1 MLDESRP
8 DFFLCDIPQ
17 EATINEEMILTAA
30 DTLRKNTE
38 TYLHPRKIEHQVTLI
53 ENLVKCW
60 SNEMY
65 PLRRELLTHCGKTIR
80 FSQEI
85 FTAGLEETLKSLTRD
100 RIYQLLKIELG
111 NEKSLDTWY
120 RHLQNDDEPSHAS
133 HHFSLR
139 LVGARY
145 QQCVPA
151 QLIVFMLKCLLAR
164 TGQWI
169 ICGSETLEV
178 ARLFAHSIY
187 QIDSKAAACIEIVD
201 EKRIQPYAE
210 LLKQQCEYY
219 REWDFSIEHPLASLH
234 NLGFVWISQDYLTQ
248 NGTSRLIRNLA
259 NDVTAW
265 DQLYPCAPSV
275 IFIQQTSGN
284 AAERLAEDLHKEL
297 EILRSNY
304 PQGHYDEARIKRAKT
319 FQTAY
324 QLRAR
329 QDAGTLVY
337 NSEANT
343 NTNSPQHSKQHTPL
357 GCSVIYEMETRFSS
371 SIGNRFVFVRPA
383 ESLSDLLH
391 IIENNRNQIGCVGLA
406 ATGEEAPALAKA
418 LALWG
423 VPRICG
429 AGMMHRPCI
438 FKEGG
443 MTGLSELT
451 YKSFWEKSYNA

>member
-1 MLDESRP
+1 MPDESRP

-17 EATINEEMILTAA
+17 EATLNAEMVLAAA
-30 DTLRKNTE
+30 DTLRKNAE
-38 TYLHPRKIEHQVTLI
+38 TYLHPRKIEHQVALI
-53 ENLVKCW
+53 ENLVKLW
-60 SNEMY
+60 SDEMY
-65 PLRRELLTHCGKTIR
+65 PLRRELLSHCGKAIR

-85 FTAGLEETLKSLTRD
+85 FTSGLEETLKSLTRD

-111 NEKSLDTWY
+111 NERSLDTWY

-139 LVGARY
+139 LVGAHY
-145 QQCVPA
+145 QQFVPA
-151 QLIVFMLKCLLAR
+151 QMIVFICKCLLAR
-164 TGQWI
+164 TSQWI
-169 ICGSETLEV
+169 ICGSEVLEV
-178 ARLFAHSIY
+178 ARLLAHSIY
-187 QIDSKAAACIEIVD
+187 QVDSKAAACIEIVD
-201 EKRIQPYAE
+201 EKRIQPHIE
-210 LLKQQCEYY
+210 LIRQQCEYY
-219 REWDFSIEHPLASLH
+219 RKWDFNIEQPLASPH

-248 NGTSRLIRNLA
+248 NGTARLIRHLA

-275 IFIQQTSGN
+275 IFVQQTSGN
-284 AAERLAEDLHKEL
+284 AAERLAEDLYKEL
-297 EILRSNY
+297 EILRASY
-304 PQGHYDEARIKRAKT
+304 PQYHYDEARLKRAKI

-324 QLRAR
+324 QLRAQ
-329 QDAGTLVY
+329 QDAGTLLFV
-337 NSEANT
+337 SET
-343 NTNSPQHSKQHTPL
+343 NDHSEHHNQL
-357 GCSVIYEMETRFSS
+357 GCSVIYEMETRFSFS
-371 SIGNRFVFVRPA
+371 MGNRFVFVHPA

-443 MTGLSELT
+443 MTSLSELT